1 MATEFTTPEGRPST
15 SHQHST
21 QPALAQ
27 GRRPARGVWPV
38 SVRAG
43 IGVVGVAALWFV
55 TSAAAQVSLSDEPMH
70 RAVYANA
77 DLRVIDVLVP
87 PGQSTLDHRHE
98 RDLANVS
105 MNPDAETRVHVPGQ
119 AAGPVRPRRP
129 VGNAAI
135 GLYAGASMSHRIEN
149 VSQAPYHLFAVE
161 NLRASGWSTAAP
173 ITGALGTTMTND
185 SRAFRTYDVRM
196 GRDAAQTSHL
206 HEVPTIVVLVSG
218 FVMSEGPDAKA
229 KAFAP
234 ASVGMKQLAEP
245 GQWLLVPAGDRHHLV
260 RLSNGEARV
269 VEIEVR

>member
-1 MATEFTTPEGRPST
+1 MATESVTTG
-15 SHQHST
+15 SHTEPVVEVATPQDSRT
-21 QPALAQ
+21 RA
-27 GRRPARGVWPV
+27 ARGLRPV
-38 SVRAG
+38 GVRAG
-43 IGVVGVAALWFV
+43 AAVVGIAALWFV
-55 TSAAAQVSLSDEPMH
+55 TSAAAQVSLADEPMH

-77 DLRVIDVLVP
+77 DLRILDVLVP
-87 PGQSTLDHRHE
+87 AGQSTLEHRHD

-119 AAGPVRPRRP
+119 PAGPVRPRRP
-129 VGNAAI
+129 VGNTAV
-135 GLYAGASMSHRIEN
+135 GQYADASMIHRIEN

-161 NLRASGWSTAAP
+161 NLRTRDWSAAAAV
-173 ITGALGTTMTND
+173 TGALGTTLTND

-196 GRDAAQTSHL
+196 GRDTAQTSHT
-206 HEVPTIVVLVSG
+206 HAVPTIVVLVSG
-218 FVMSEGPDAKA
+218 LVMSEGPDAKA

-245 GQWLLVPAGDRHHLV
+245 GQWLLVPPGDTHHLV